1 MNNQVLTYARVII
14 PLGLHVLFF
23 QYAAFAAGW
32 WFIGL
37 HLLGLLLMPLQS
49 SPLLLLVVAAGF
61 GSIVDAATFEG
72 GLFMSSA
79 VLMALATP
87 TINRLLAPREGYEI
101 TDQPTLSS
109 MGVQWFAIRCLLL
122 LTIHHLWMFGLE
134 AGRWDLIP
142 RAIAKAL
149 TSSFLSTGAFV
160 LILLLT
166 RRQRSAR

>member
-1 MNNQVLTYARVII
+1 
-14 PLGLHVLFF
+14 VLFF
-23 QYAAFAAGW
+23 QYAAFAGGW

-37 HLLGLLLMPLQS
+37 HLLGLLLLPLQS
-49 SPLLLLVVAAGF
+49 SPLLLLLVAAGF
-61 GSIVDAATFEG
+61 GGIVDMATFEG

-87 TINRLLAPREGYEI
+87 AINRLLAPREGYEV

-142 RAIAKAL
+142 RAIGKAL

>member
-14 PLGLHVLFF
+14 PLGVHVLFF
-23 QYAAFAAGW
+23 QEAAFAGGW

-37 HLLGLLLMPLQS
+37 HLLGLLLLPLQS
-49 SPLLLLVVAAGF
+49 SPLLLLLVAAGF
-61 GSIVDAATFEG
+61 GGIVDMATLEG

-87 TINRLLAPREGYEI
+87 AINRLLAPREGYEI
-101 TDQPTLSS
+101 TDEPTVSS
-109 MGVQWFAIRCLLL
+109 MGVQWFSVRCLLL

-142 RAIAKAL
+142 RAVGKAL
-149 TSSFLSTGAFV
+149 TSSIFTTGAFV